1 MIASR
6 IHAVVTAGIENPSLI
21 SRWRANPEL
30 LRRQGIE
37 PSMVDLD
44 ALWKFAGLTVKVRH
58 NALRDELPASFR
70 LLTLLGLEIE
80 LFTAY
85 AIDTASRGARFA
97 PTTEG
102 RTLDLLVFLEGW
114 LDHDVRVH
122 ALLWDLVRHE
132 RALGRLART
141 APAVGSSPDLWRSG
155 EPPLTPAGDVVPRI
169 RGEVAL
175 HEMTSDPKLTAAAL
189 QDDAPD
195 LSVIPR
201 IASRVC
207 YWRTDAGPEVAT
219 VSLDELGFAALSL
232 VDGVRTA
239 AELQRALGGGRR
251 PSPALLRVLGE
262 LQTLG
267 VLVLRRPR

>member
-1 MIASR
+1 VIASR
-6 IHAVVTAGIENPSLI
+6 IHAVVTAGIENPALI

-30 LRRQGIE
+30 LRGQGIE

-70 LLTLLGLEIE
+70 LMTLLDLEID

-85 AIDTASRGARFA
+85 AIDTAARGARFA

-114 LDHDVRVH
+114 LDLDARVH
-122 ALLWDLVRHE
+122 ALLWDLIRHE
-132 RALGRLART
+132 RALGRLARNV
-141 APAVGSSPDLWRSG
+141 PAVGSSPDLWRTG
-155 EPPLTPAGDVVPRI
+155 ERLTTPAADVVPRI
-169 RGEVAL
+169 RGEVVL
-175 HEMTSDPKLTAAAL
+175 HDMTSDPRLTVAVL
-189 QDDAPD
+189 QEDSPD
-195 LSVIPR
+195 FSVIPR
-201 IASRVC
+201 VQSRVC
-207 YWRTDAGPEVAT
+207 YWRSDAGPEVAT
-219 VSLDELGFAALSL
+219 LSLDEVGFAVLSL

-239 AELQRALGGGRR
+239 AELQRALSGGRR
-251 PSPALLRVLGE
+251 PSAALLRVLGE

-267 VLVLRRPR
+267 VIVLRRPR